1 LGSER
6 FSEEKENFSFHPH
19 DSFLPSNILNFSMNK
34 NFGTCFSEIFLVQIQ
49 KKFGKNVPKFL
60 FKAKKIRKTH
70 SEVFLQ
76 GQKKDCG

>member
-1 LGSER
+1 
-6 FSEEKENFSFHPH
+6 
-19 DSFLPSNILNFSMNK
+19 MNK
-34 NFGTCFSEIFLVQIQ
+34 NFGTCFSEIFLVQIR
-49 KKFGKNVPKFL
+49 KKFGKNAPKFL

>member
-1 LGSER
+1 
-6 FSEEKENFSFHPH
+6 
-19 DSFLPSNILNFSMNK
+19 MNK